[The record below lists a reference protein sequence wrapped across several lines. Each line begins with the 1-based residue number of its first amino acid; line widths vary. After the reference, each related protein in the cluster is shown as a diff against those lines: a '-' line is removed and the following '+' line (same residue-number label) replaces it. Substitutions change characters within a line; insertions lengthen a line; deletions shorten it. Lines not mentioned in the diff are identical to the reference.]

1 MKAKIHPQYNNDATF
16 TCSNCSHVFPI
27 GSTQKSTTIE
37 ICANCHHFWTGEEKN
52 ISSAN
57 RVDRFSKRMA
67 KVAPKKEK
75 AEAAK

>member
-1 MKAKIHPQYNNDATF
+1 MKTKIHPQYHKDAKY
-16 TCSNCSHVFPI
+16 TCSNCGAEFAI
-27 GSTQKSTTIE
+27 GGTQKDIKVE

-52 ISSAN
+52 ISQAN